1 MSTMLEADK
10 NVYRAVSLVSYSS
23 IFPLDLQKR
32 YAASRTN
39 LLCPKREKSASC
51 SLSSTPDHGIE
62 LAISAVLIPNSQCK
76 SFTPTRTNSTTYL
89 YHNCSHGV
97 KLTTSNLCS
106 SLPLLSTRTLLATY
120 NRVPK
125 VCSPYAHEPPHQH
138 IDQNFARN
146 IFVSRFLVL
155 LLPTVNQNSLFLVY
169 EPFFRLQS
177 R

>member
-1 MSTMLEADK
+1 MLPAVFRRLSTSFGMFKMDCGPLYICLRLPLPVPLVPVPYSLSTMLEADK

-106 SLPLLSTRTLLATY
+106 SLPLLSARTLLAT
-120 NRVPK
+120 
-125 VCSPYAHEPPHQH
+125 C
-138 IDQNFARN
+138 
-146 IFVSRFLVL
+146 L
-155 LLPTVNQNSLFLVY
+155 LAGSWCY
-169 EPFFRLQS
+169 CCLQ
-177 R
+177 